1 MIPGDGDRHHMDN
14 GVMKNL
20 DDRIETIESG
30 YEYMLA
36 YAAQGHE
43 AEKDSR
49 HEHDIRTHLENMDDA
64 LDGLGSLVI
73 AVAEDNDNQLV
84 NDYRAFLDAVD
95 NDAARAQGAIRLVLA
110 RPGISSQLI
119 DNLNATIHL
128 RALLTDLFVIDE
140 AFKSRG
146 QST

>member
-1 MIPGDGDRHHMDN
+1 MDN
-14 GVMKNL
+14 EVVKIL
-20 DDRIETIESG
+20 DERIETIESG

-49 HEHDIRTHLENMDDA
+49 HEHDIRSHLEKMDNA
-64 LDGLGSLVI
+64 LDGLGAMVVTLARHQDSNKV
-73 AVAEDNDNQLV
+73 EQ
-84 NDYRAFLDAVD
+84 YRAFLDAV
-95 NDAARAQGAIRLVLA
+95 NEDACRAQGAIRLVLA

-140 AFKSRG
+140 AFKPKSRG

>member
-1 MIPGDGDRHHMDN
+1 
-14 GVMKNL
+14 MKNL

>member
-1 MIPGDGDRHHMDN
+1 MDN
-14 GVMKNL
+14 GVMEDL
-20 DDRIETIESG
+20 GARIEVIESG

-43 AEKDSR
+43 AVKDTR
-49 HEHDIRTHLENMDDA
+49 HEHDIRTHLEKMDNA
-64 LDGLGSLVI
+64 LDGLGTLVTGL
-73 AVAEDNDNQLV
+73 AENYDSDTV
-84 NDYRAFLDAVD
+84 NNYRAFLEAVD
-95 NDAARAQGAIRLVLA
+95 NDAIKAQGVIRLVLA

-140 AFKSRG
+140 AFKPGHSG
-146 QST
+146 